1 MVLLEGRWNRV
12 GSRQPEP
19 DDPLEPRLELDD
31 PEEPDEPDDPELLE
45 PRMPPELLELP
56 DEPERL
62 FRSSSFR
69 LSDMPLRPV
78 LLLPVRE
85 PPWKPVSS
93 P

>member
-1 MVLLEGRWNRV
+1 MVLLGWCL
-12 GSRQPEP
+12 SRDDSPQREP
-19 DDPLEPRLELDD
+19 DDPLEPRLEPDE
-31 PEEPDEPDDPELLE
+31 PEEPDEPDEPELLE

-56 DEPERL
+56 EEPERL